1 MKMSFAKKRC
11 RCVDKYLG
19 EKYNGTIGEEEDD
32 LMEERKEITWA
43 ETFPKGEM
51 PSIEDIAKYI
61 ESPLFRRLCN
71 FLETEFSCKSKIE
84 FSCCSMQP
92 GWNMKYRKS
101 GRPVCTIY
109 PEKGH
114 FFCMISTNQKM
125 QPDADL
131 FLTGCGKYLQKL
143 SENTPALN
151 GGKWLMIDVT
161 DEEILRETME
171 LAAIR
176 IKKNK

>member
-1 MKMSFAKKRC
+1 MEEGKELSWMELFPKEVMPS
-11 RCVDKYLG
+11 
-19 EKYNGTIGEEEDD
+19 GEE
-32 LMEERKEITWA
+32 
-43 ETFPKGEM
+43 
-51 PSIEDIAKYI
+51 IAKYI
-61 ESPLFRRLCN
+61 EIPLFKQLCDS
-71 FLETEFSCKSKIE
+71 LETDFSCKSKIE
-84 FSCCSMQP
+84 FSKCSLQP
-92 GWNMKYRKS
+92 GWNLKYRKS

-131 FLTGCGKYLQKL
+131 FLAGCDEYLQKL

-161 DEEILRETME
+161 DEEIMRETME
-171 LAAIR
+171 LVAIR
-176 IKKNK
+176 IKKNR